1 MDASDVLL
9 TAVRACHDRARSHG
23 SPAFLLCARLG
34 PESDGAGWLPLLDDH
49 ERWRYAALRDRRHA
63 HAYAASHALL
73 RCVLA
78 AVLDRA
84 PQRIAYA
91 RDDLGKPRLA
101 EACGVDFNLSH
112 TRGMCLVGVRAHGRI
127 GVDVE
132 YVDPL
137 HPLLACAARLRA
149 PGEAAITP
157 ARQHAE
163 AHARAV
169 FASWVRKEAL
179 LKSDGRGL
187 AHGSPRDLCLV
198 RDARGAWRD
207 PCEDAVVYDL
217 GVSARHRAA
226 VSLMPPARA
235 PLLWRLPIAPG

>member
-1 MDASDVLL
+1 MDPSAALL
-9 TAVRACHDRARSHG
+9 TAVRACHDRARSRG
-23 SPAFLLCARLG
+23 SPAFLLCAPLG
-34 PESDGAGWLPLLDDH
+34 PASDVGGWLPLLDDH
-49 ERWRYAALRDRRHA
+49 EQRRCMALRDPRHA
-63 HAYAASHALL
+63 HVYAASHALL

-78 AVLDRA
+78 AVLDRG

-91 RDDLGKPRLA
+91 RDGRGKPRLA
-101 EACGVDFNLSH
+101 DGCGVDFNLSH
-112 TRGMCLVGVRAHGRI
+112 TRGMCLVGVRAQGRI

-137 HPLLACAARLRA
+137 HPLLARAARLRA
-149 PGEAAITP
+149 PGEAPITP
-157 ARQHAE
+157 ARQHVD

-187 AHGSPRDLCLV
+187 AQGSPRDLCLV
-198 RDARGAWRD
+198 RDAGGAWRD
-207 PCEDAVVYDL
+207 PREDAVVYDL

-235 PLLWRLPIAPG
+235 PLLWRLPVAPG